1 MGMIHRRLRIALLS
15 VSALLLGAVALP
27 TAHAADV
34 NGQTLAGVSGSGIHN
49 TYDDKSTYT
58 YLGNALDTGTS
69 LVELDTWHNVFNG
82 KWDVSHSN
90 PLGSDDN
97 CVQASTAADLYT
109 GNRNQNLDSCLD
121 DIRIWL
127 QAHPT
132 SHPVMVKIEMKNGFY
147 DTLGMNPTEFD
158 GYVKAHLG
166 SVLYTPADLLTKS
179 DGTRYPDLD
188 TAAKANNW
196 ANYGSLAGRA
206 IVDII
211 PGTFEQAVSPA
222 SSWSDVVYAQHLKD
236 LAAAGN
242 IGQAAVFPSVLGAQA
257 ADPRKRYSDTTLRPW
272 FVVFDADAAAWV
284 GDGNTEWY
292 DTNHFLTV
300 VTDAYGVSPALS
312 SSAPSL
318 ADAQARIAQLAA
330 DGASYVSSDW
340 ITAPADGVLGEVL
353 TRG

>member
-1 MGMIHRRLRIALLS
+1 M
-15 VSALLLGAVALP
+15 
-27 TAHAADV
+27 
-34 NGQTLAGVSGSGIHN
+34 SGTGIHN
-49 TYDDKSTYT
+49 TCDDKSTYT
-58 YLGNALDTGTS
+58 YLVNALDTGTS
-69 LVELDTWHNVFNG
+69 LVELDIWDNVFDG
-82 KWDVSHSN
+82 KWDVSYSN

-97 CVQASTAADLYT
+97 CVQASRAADLHT
-109 GNRNQNLDSCLD
+109 GNGNQDLDSCLD
-121 DIRIWL
+121 DIRIRL
-127 QAHPT
+127 RAHPA
-132 SHPVMVKIEMKNGFY
+132 SHPVMVKVEMENGFY

-158 GYVKAHLG
+158 GCVKAYLG
-166 SVLYTPADLLTKS
+166 SVLYTPAELLAKS

-206 IVDII
+206 IVEII
-211 PGTFEQAVSPA
+211 PGIFEQAVGPA

-242 IGQAAVFPSVLGAQA
+242 SSRAAVFPGVLGAQA
-257 ADPRKRYSDTTLRPW
+257 VDPRTRYSDTTLRPW
-272 FVVFDADAAAWV
+272 FVVFDADAAARV

-292 DTNHFLTV
+292 DTNHCLTV
-300 VTDAYGVSPALS
+300 FTDAYDVLPALS

-318 ADAQARIAQLAA
+318 TDAQARGAQLAA
-330 DGASYVSSDW
+330 DGASYISSDR